1 MIAMKQLGVGLV
13 LLALGG
19 TGAISADKAKP
30 VVFNR
35 DIRPILS
42 DNCFQCHGPDK
53 ANRKAKLRLDSE
65 ESAFADRG
73 GYHAIVAGKP
83 SESEMVRRITA
94 KGKERMPP
102 PTSAH
107 GLTAAQIDLIR
118 RWIDEGAKWQK
129 HWSLIPPQRR
139 ALPAVRNAAWCRNP
153 IDHFV
158 LARLEQAGLNPAPES
173 DRITL
178 LRRVSL
184 DLTGLP
190 PTPAEVDAFLADMS

>member
-1 MIAMKQLGVGLV
+1 MTRIERVDPREMCRVMMRLLSVCSLSV
-13 LLALGG
+13 LA
-19 TGAISADKAKP
+19 TAPAVRAHSPPAAA
-30 VVFNR
+30 VAFNR

-118 RWIDEGAKWQK
+118 RWIAEGAKWQK
-129 HWSLIPPQRR
+129 HWSLIPPRR
-139 ALPAVRNAAWCRNP
+139 P
-153 IDHFV
+153 
-158 LARLEQAGLNPAPES
+158 
-173 DRITL
+173 
-178 LRRVSL
+178 
-184 DLTGLP
+184 
-190 PTPAEVDAFLADMS
+190 